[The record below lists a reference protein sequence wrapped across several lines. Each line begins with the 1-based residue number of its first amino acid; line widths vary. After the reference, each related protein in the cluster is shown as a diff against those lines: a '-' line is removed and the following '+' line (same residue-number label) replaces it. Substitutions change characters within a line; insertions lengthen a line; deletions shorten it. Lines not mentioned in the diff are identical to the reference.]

1 MFRANTDTNFV
12 ATKNISIKPESQIT
26 YNPQVNQVRFH
37 IPQSLGFVDPASLF
51 LKYNLQVTGDRTGS
65 CRPNPRAGA
74 ISCWRDF
81 RLQTGD
87 GKAELEMISDM
98 NALTAVVWDATEN
111 DSVNNV
117 RTLFEGRDN
126 SIDIAHQVYHGK
138 PQDWTTEQ
146 ATDNGSKQKIQIQH
160 HIPHSGILG
169 KDAKA
174 FPVVATNGLR
184 LQFTLEDVRRS
195 STQAN
200 SKGQGVISDGEDES
214 WRSAMFMGNST
225 AKATTDDSKTTGAT
239 QEFFVDVI
247 TDNEALAI
255 GNPFETGIAGAS
267 SASDNPF
274 CIGDLLYIG
283 NYVDRNKHEPLG
295 IITSFQDEG
304 GKMRVSYIPDRAAT
318 TALTNAYPPTVK
330 DGNGTITGSGL
341 FVKLADRLQDST
353 YANIGNTAV
362 IKGYSWE
369 ITDLELVVN
378 MVQPPDGY
386 VSAMMNQV
394 SSASGLTIDYR
405 TNTLYRVNQPMTNG
419 LTTQFI
425 PCQQSRAYS
434 ILSCPLL
441 ESRQRSS
448 DLLDAFACVTDNAQN
463 YQYVIG
469 GSLVP
474 DRPVATNRLSMIP
487 PKRDALYTIEYEKAI
502 TNTGAPVRNLW
513 ILADNRFVFK
523 EDHEKFESVANFVI
537 GRAVSRYGQV
547 HNLANQDVS
556 LRIEYNG
563 ATKSKLFQ
571 HFINHCNSL
580 NISNKGVRVSR

>member
-26 YNPQVNQVRFH
+26 YTPQVNQVRFH
-37 IPQSLGFVDPASLF
+37 IPQSLGFIDPASLF
-51 LKYNLQVTGDRTGS
+51 LKYNLQVTGDRTGC

-98 NALTAVVWDATEN
+98 NALTAVIWDATEN

-126 SIDIAHQVYHGK
+126 SLEFEQQVYHGE
-138 PQDWTTEQ
+138 PQDWTTET
-146 ATDNGSKQKIQIQH
+146 ATENGSKQKIQIQH

-200 SKGQGVISDGEDES
+200 SKGQGEINPGNNSWES
-214 WRSAMFMGNST
+214 TMFMGNFT
-225 AKATTDDSKTTGAT
+225 AKENTDDSKTGAT
-239 QEFFVDVI
+239 EEFHIDVI
-247 TDNEALAI
+247 TDDEALAI
-255 GNPFETGIAGAS
+255 GNPFDTGIAGAS

-274 CIGDLLYIG
+274 CIGDLLFIG
-283 NYVDRNKHEPLG
+283 DYTDRTKHEPLG
-295 IITSFQDEG
+295 VITSFQKDATG
-304 GKMRVSYIPDRAAT
+304 GRMRVNYIPDRALT
-318 TALTNAYPPTVK
+318 TPLTNAYTGMVK
-330 DGNGTITGSGL
+330 AAGGTITGSGV
-341 FVKLADRLQDST
+341 FVKLADRLQDTT
-353 YANIGNTAV
+353 YADIGNTAV

-405 TNTLYRVNQPMTNG
+405 TSTLYRVNQPITNG

-463 YQYVIG
+463 YQYVIN

-474 DRPVATNRLSMIP
+474 DRPVATNRLSMNP

-513 ILADNRFVFK
+513 ILSDNVFMK
-523 EDHEKFESVANFVI
+523 DHNTFKSVTNFVI

-563 ATKSKLFQ
+563 ATQSKMFE
-571 HFINHCNSL
+571 HFINHCNSV